1 MPTNIK
7 LKDNECALILN
18 DENYKIVYLKNDND
32 DDENRILTKS
42 EQLISGIAVLLYD
55 ENFVEYVLDEFS
67 KKLNE
72 LEDLEQSA
80 TKD

>member
-1 MPTNIK
+1 MPTNIE

-18 DENYKIVYLKNDND
+18 DENCKIIYLKNDND
-32 DDENRILTKS
+32 DEDRILTKS
-42 EQLISGIAVLLYD
+42 EQLISGIGILLND
-55 ENFVEYVLDEFS
+55 EKFVEYVLDEFS

-72 LEDLEQSA
+72 LEDIEQSA

>member
-1 MPTNIK
+1 MTTNIE

-18 DENYKIVYLKNDND
+18 DENYKVVYLKNDND
-32 DDENRILTKS
+32 DEDRILTKS
-42 EQLISGIAVLLYD
+42 EQLISGIGILLND
-55 ENFVEYVLDEFS
+55 EKFVEYVLDEFS